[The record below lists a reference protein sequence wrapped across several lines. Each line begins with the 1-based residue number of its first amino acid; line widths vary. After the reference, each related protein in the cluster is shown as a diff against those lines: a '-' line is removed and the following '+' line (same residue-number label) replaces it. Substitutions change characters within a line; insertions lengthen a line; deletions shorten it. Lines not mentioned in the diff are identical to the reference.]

1 MICGIVTFYKII
13 CIIVFTMALPAKR
26 ILISD
31 LCETLDAYMSK
42 AQVEGVYQAY
52 ILAATAHD
60 GQYRQSGEAYVFHPI
75 NVAMI
80 LADLELDYHCI
91 VAAMLHD
98 CIEDTTLTKEDIV
111 QSFGEEVAHIVNGV
125 SKLTGLE
132 FHSNIEEQ
140 AQNFR
145 KLFLAMATDM
155 RVIMIKLA
163 DRLHNMR
170 TLQSMRREKQRRIA
184 KETAEIHAPIAR
196 RLGLNNINKELEG
209 LCFEYIHPYRYQV
222 LKHSINKRYGNL
234 KHIIE
239 KIQDE
244 IRVRLIQE
252 GLKGV
257 ETSGRKKTSSSIYKK
272 MKNDH
277 LKFSEVFDMYA
288 FRVIVDDVAQC
299 YQALGIIHN
308 LYKPVPGKF
317 KDYIALPKTNGYQSL
332 HTVLFGP
339 NKIYIEVQIRTKAM
353 HFISEYGIAAHWHYK
368 SESMNSSELANNWI
382 DSLLDIQKHS
392 DTSIEF
398 LEGAK
403 VDLFPSEVFIFTPE
417 GQIIQLPYKSTV
429 LDFAYAIHTNVG
441 NKAFKAKVNQINT
454 AFDTELKSGQT
465 IEIITDKNAKPHP
478 SWLKIVVTAKAKA
491 SIKENLQKESATEL
505 IRLGKHL
512 LTNALAYQGDGSSIS
527 EEKWQ
532 IGLKNLKC
540 NSKKDLYM
548 KIALSEVLVSFALNK
563 IQNKKDD
570 KLNNRI
576 IVKSTQDNLINC
588 ANCCYPIPGDQ
599 VDGILTSSKGL
610 VLHRLDC
617 GNLIH
622 AKQKNE
628 QWLKV
633 DWQADKN
640 EEFKVLIRVQIENRR
655 GMLASIVSAISKTN
669 VDIEH
674 LEAEENDVSMRALKL
689 LIRVSGLLQ
698 LDEVMYG
705 IKSLEFVHSVVRV
718 SDKKRLNLS

>member
-1 MICGIVTFYKII
+1 
-13 CIIVFTMALPAKR
+13 MALPEKR

-31 LCETLDAYMSK
+31 LCETLDTYMPK
-42 AQVEGVYQAY
+42 TQVEGVYQAY
-52 ILAATAHD
+52 MLAATAHD

-98 CIEDTTLTKEDIV
+98 CIEDTRLTRKDIV
-111 QSFGEEVAHIVNGV
+111 QSFGEEVAHIVDGV

-196 RLGLNNINKELEG
+196 RLGLNSINKELEA
-209 LCFEYIHPYRYQV
+209 LCFEYLHPYRYQV
-222 LKHSINKRYGNL
+222 LKRGINKRYGNL
-234 KHIIE
+234 KSIIE

-244 IRVRLIQE
+244 IRIRLGQE
-252 GLKGV
+252 GLKDV
-257 ETSGRKKTSSSIYKK
+257 ETSGRRKTSSSIYKK
-272 MKNDH
+272 MKNDY

-288 FRVIVDDVAQC
+288 FRVIVDDVPQC

-317 KDYIALPKTNGYQSL
+317 KDYIALPKINGYQSL

-339 NKIYIEVQIRTKAM
+339 NKIYIEVQVRTKEM

-368 SESMNSSELANNWI
+368 SKTVNSSELANNWI
-382 DSLLDIQKHS
+382 GSLLDIQKNS
-392 DTSIEF
+392 GTSIEF
-398 LEGAK
+398 LEGTKA
-403 VDLFPSEVFIFTPE
+403 DLFLSEVFVFTPK

-465 IEIITDKNAKPHP
+465 IEIMTDKNAKPHP
-478 SWLKIVVTAKAKA
+478 SWLKIVITAKAKS
-491 SIKENLQKESATEL
+491 SIKDNLQKKSVTEL
-505 IRLGKHL
+505 MRLGEHL
-512 LTNALAYQGDGSSIS
+512 LTNALAYQGDGSAIS

-532 IGLKNLKC
+532 TGLKNLKC
-540 NSKKDLYM
+540 DSKEDLYM
-548 KIALSEVLVSFALNK
+548 KIALSEILVSFALNK
-563 IQNKKDD
+563 IQDKKDD
-570 KLNNRI
+570 KLNNRVVI
-576 IVKSTQDNLINC
+576 KSTKDNSINC
-588 ANCCYPIPGDQ
+588 AHCCYPIPGDQ
-599 VDGILTSSKGL
+599 VAGILTNSKGL
-610 VLHRLDC
+610 VLHQSDC

-640 EEFKVLIRVQIENRR
+640 EEFEVLIRVQIENRR
-655 GMLASIVSAISKTN
+655 GMLASIVSAISEAN

-674 LEAEENDVSMRALKL
+674 LEAEENNGSMRALKL

-705 IKSLEFVHSVVRV
+705 IKSLELVHSVARV

>member
-1 MICGIVTFYKII
+1 MFA
-13 CIIVFTMALPAKR
+13 MALPEKR

-31 LCETLDAYMSK
+31 LCKTLDSYMSK
-42 AQVEGVYQAY
+42 AQVESVYQAY

-80 LADLELDYHCI
+80 LAELELDHHCI
-91 VAAMLHD
+91 VAALLHD
-98 CIEDTTLTKEDIV
+98 CIEDTTLTREDIV
-111 QSFGEEVAHIVNGV
+111 RDFGEEVAHIVDGV

-196 RLGLNNINKELEG
+196 RLGLNSINKELEA
-209 LCFEYIHPYRYQV
+209 LCFEYIHPYRHQV
-222 LKHSINKRYGNL
+222 LKYGINKRYGSL
-234 KHIIE
+234 KAIIE
-239 KIQDE
+239 KIQNE
-244 IRVRLIQE
+244 IRIRLGQE
-252 GLKGV
+252 GLAGV
-257 ETSGRKKTSSSIYKK
+257 ETSGRRKTASSIYKK
-272 MKNDH
+272 MKDNH

-288 FRVIVDDVAQC
+288 FRLVVDDVSQC

-339 NKIYIEVQIRTKAM
+339 NKVYIEVQIRTKEM
-353 HFISEYGIAAHWHYK
+353 HFVSEYGIAAHWHYK
-368 SESMNSSELANNWI
+368 SESVNSLDLADNWI
-382 DSLLDIQKHS
+382 GSLLDIQQNS
-392 DTSIEF
+392 GTSIEF

-403 VDLFPSEVFIFTPE
+403 ADLFPSEVFVFTPK
-417 GQIIQLPYKSTV
+417 GKIIQLPYKSTV

-441 NKAFKAKVNQINT
+441 NRAFKAKVNQINT

-465 IEIITDKNAKPHP
+465 IEIITNENAKPHP
-478 SWLKIVVTAKAKA
+478 SWLKIVATAKAKT
-491 SIKENLQKESATEL
+491 SIKDNLQKKSASEL
-505 IRLGKHL
+505 IRLGEHL
-512 LTNALAYQGDGSSIS
+512 LNNAFAYQGSGEPSS

-532 IGLKNLKC
+532 TGLKNLKC
-540 NSKKDLYM
+540 GSKEDLYM
-548 KIALSEVLVSFALNK
+548 KIALSEILVSFALNK
-563 IQNKKDD
+563 IQGKEGNSELD
-570 KLNNRI
+570 NRLV
-576 IVKSTQDNLINC
+576 VKSTKDNSISC
-588 ANCCYPIPGDQ
+588 AHCCYPIPGDK
-599 VDGILTSSKGL
+599 VAGILTNSKGL
-610 VLHRLDC
+610 VLHRSDC

-633 DWQADKN
+633 DWQADED
-640 EEFKVLIRVQIENRR
+640 EEFEVLISVQNENRR
-655 GMLASIVSAISKTN
+655 GMLASIASAISKEN
-669 VDIEH
+669 VNIEH
-674 LEAEENDVSMRALKL
+674 LELEETDGSMKALRL
-689 LIRVSGLLQ
+689 LIRVSGLSQ
-698 LDEVMYG
+698 LDEVMYV
-705 IKSLEFVHSVVRV
+705 IKSLEFVHSVARV